1 MCIVV
6 SMCTNKNKDWFQN
19 LKAHSSKSCI
29 SSIQLKE
36 KCCLLK
42 IKVELETLGQ
52 SYNLGHCTNPQCIR
66 EIHPELQGQVLH
78 WLLPLI

>member
-1 MCIVV
+1 
-6 SMCTNKNKDWFQN
+6 MCTNKNGDWFQD
-19 LKAHSSKSCI
+19 LKVHSSKICI

-42 IKVELETLGQ
+42 TKVELETLAQ
-52 SYNLGHCTNPQCIR
+52 SYNSGHCTNLECSWD
-66 EIHPELQGQVLH
+66 IHPELQGKVLH